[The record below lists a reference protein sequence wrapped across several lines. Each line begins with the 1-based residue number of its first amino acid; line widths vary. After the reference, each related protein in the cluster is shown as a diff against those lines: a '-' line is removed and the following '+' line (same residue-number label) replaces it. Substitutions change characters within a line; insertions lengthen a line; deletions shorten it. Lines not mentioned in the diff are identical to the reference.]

1 MSGLNGKRAAAAGG
15 LLYVA
20 SLVVV
25 LVATRTSPEP
35 KESAQKI
42 VADLL
47 EHRSEYAFAAYVA
60 ALQGPFLLLFAA
72 GLGTTLAMGAAATAA
87 ALGLVGEGALAA
99 SAYHGG
105 LDAFALHTPLLLM
118 GGLPLALLFLAAPPP
133 RRLPFRVVTLGNC
146 GAVRDRI
153 GGCRERLPVQRFGG
167 SLVLR
172 APTLHCL
179 GRSDERTLAARTARI
194 AVAVGVTPHPSLNGE
209 GQSDPTVNL

>member
-1 MSGLNGKRAAAAGG
+1 MSGVNGKRAAAAGG

-99 SAYHGG
+99 AAYHGG
-105 LDAFALHTPLLLM
+105 LDAFALHTPLLLL
-118 GGLPLALLFLAAPPP
+118 GGLPLALLVLAAPPP
-133 RRLPFRVVTLGNC
+133 RRLPFRVVTWGIAALFVFGSVGVVSASQSSGLE
-146 GAVRDRI
+146 GAWF
-153 GGCRERLPVQRFGG
+153 FG
-167 SLVLR
+167 LLLFTVW
-172 APTLHCL
+172 
-179 GRSDERTLAARTARI
+179 
-194 AVAVGVTPHPSLNGE
+194 VAVKSVRWLREQPE
-209 GQSDPTVNL
+209 

>member
-1 MSGLNGKRAAAAGG
+1 MSGVNGKRAAAAGG

-99 SAYHGG
+99 AAYHGG
-105 LDAFALHTPLLLM
+105 LDAFALHTPLLLL
-118 GGLPLALLFLAAPPP
+118 GGLPLALLVLAAPPP
-133 RRLPFRVVTLGNC
+133 RRQRLRLSGGRADSPEPCDFARLCASRDDTRSTLVANVRRAGSKDELPVLLRFRPQRPMNS
-146 GAVRDRI
+146 VRDF
-153 GGCRERLPVQRFGG
+153 RLPP
-167 SLVLR
+167 LLR
-172 APTLHCL
+172 
-179 GRSDERTLAARTARI
+179 S
-194 AVAVGVTPHPSLNGE
+194 
-209 GQSDPTVNL
+209 

>member
-105 LDAFALHTPLLLM
+105 LDAFALHTPLLLL
-118 GGLPLALLFLAAPPP
+118 GGLPLALLVLAAPPP
-133 RRLPFRVVTLGNC
+133 RRLPFRVVTWGIAALFVIGSVGVVSASQSSGLE
-146 GAVRDRI
+146 GAWF
-153 GGCRERLPVQRFGG
+153 FG
-167 SLVLR
+167 LLLFTVW
-172 APTLHCL
+172 
-179 GRSDERTLAARTARI
+179 
-194 AVAVGVTPHPSLNGE
+194 VAVTSVRWLREQPE
-209 GQSDPTVNL
+209 

>member
-72 GLGTTLAMGAAATAA
+72 GLG
-87 ALGLVGEGALAA
+87 
-99 SAYHGG
+99 
-105 LDAFALHTPLLLM
+105 
-118 GGLPLALLFLAAPPP
+118 
-133 RRLPFRVVTLGNC
+133 RRLQWERQ
-146 GAVRDRI
+146 
-153 GGCRERLPVQRFGG
+153 RLPRLWALSAKARSRRRPITVD
-167 SLVLR
+167 SMHLR
-172 APTLHCL
+172 STLRCC
-179 GRSDERTLAARTARI
+179 
-194 AVAVGVTPHPSLNGE
+194 
-209 GQSDPTVNL
+209 